1 MKKTYNVKTLLCAG
15 VLLALAVTWC
25 NLAQAQSCTATW
37 TGNANDGVWT
47 NPKNWDPQK
56 VPGAKSDVCIPA
68 YASAGA
74 VTPVS
79 VHSLQIG
86 TYGEILIQ
94 SKNSSTSFSV
104 ATSLTNEGY
113 IQLYGVALSAASID
127 NSTGG
132 QIACWNTNSSITSPA
147 FSNDSADSSGGFLYV
162 GAGVTVKLADNP
174 VQLQNGNLSGGV
186 WEVDDTGLLII
197 PSDISQLTTVPG
209 APSGSNVVTITGR
222 GLIQDTSGKN
232 AFTPLTS
239 VGAGVILDLN
249 QSAPL
254 VLNQS
259 LTSAGSI
266 STGPGPLT
274 INGTL
279 TLQTGASMGL
289 SGGSLSATSVL
300 VESGAALGGSGT
312 VASSITNQGLVD
324 PMGTLTVTGSYSQAA
339 SAALTEYF
347 YSTLNVNA
355 NASLSGA
362 LNVLFSPKHPPAS
375 GAKYTALTAGSLSGS
390 FTSHTAVF
398 TLTQGANNIVV
409 TKQ

>member
-25 NLAQAQSCTATW
+25 NLAYAQSCTATW

-94 SKNSSTSFSV
+94 SKNSSKSFSV

-390 FTSHTAVF
+390 FTSHTAGF